1 MLGVTDAPIGA
12 RRAPWQYALSGLFA
26 LAIAADLSLVL
37 PFVFF
42 GARSEPAGIVVW
54 HVVTCGAAVASLIA
68 IWQRRAWAP
77 YAVAARGVANST
89 LVLSVP
95 FFVDVPADAV
105 AGIRMGA
112 AVVAVFAA
120 LCTWVAWRLVRP
132 PTA

>member
-54 HVVTCGAAVASLIA
+54 HVVTCGAAVASLD
-68 IWQRRAWAP
+68 RK
-77 YAVAARGVANST
+77 
-89 LVLSVP
+89 SV
-95 FFVDVPADAV
+95 V
-105 AGIRMGA
+105 
-112 AVVAVFAA
+112 
-120 LCTWVAWRLVRP
+120 
-132 PTA
+132 